1 VERTFGWLMNF
12 RRLTHDYRTARE
24 CVAALRTQLGHDP
37 FDRDLSDLV
46 SELSTQCRQF
56 AAF

>member
-1 VERTFGWLMNF
+1 MNF